1 MHSEQQKVIL
11 AVLKRVHFSPC
22 YKIFESIPGM
32 FQFDQSS
39 AAGVSCETSQPEAA
53 VRWQPSGHEHF
64 VVATVALWSRFL
76 AGKVG
81 DPEEA
86 APSELGKAT
95 QTLAQQ
101 YMVYYGMWTFSAVVL
116 A

>member
-1 MHSEQQKVIL
+1 MAALRARTFRRGHCCAMEQIPCRQGAESTRRAL
-11 AVLKRVHFSPC
+11 AWKR
-22 YKIFESIPGM
+22 
-32 FQFDQSS
+32 
-39 AAGVSCETSQPEAA
+39 
-53 VRWQPSGHEHF
+53 
-64 VVATVALWSRFL
+64 
-76 AGKVG
+76 KVG